1 VIADRGVQ
9 FQTIIGVIEISKT
22 GLTTTVFTAY
32 WRPKLSTV
40 PGVVDDC
47 LPVGGPPL
55 DLVSYDDTVKVYVK
69 AHSLCVVIA
78 TQQNH
83 HHCVLLVL
91 KALCLARNLGSKKKK
106 LKADIVDVQ
115 HACLAAVLGGQ
126 FLTGDYAFT
135 KSYASIPEKIGV
147 HNVQGGA
154 FVHGLAFVHI
164 RKPQNPNN
172 AAKNPRVINC
182 HPK

>member
-9 FQTIIGVIEISKT
+9 FQKIIGVIEISKT
-22 GLTTTVFTAY
+22 GLTTTVFTEY
-32 WRPKLSTV
+32 WRSKLSIV
-40 PGVVDDC
+40 PAVVDDC
-47 LPVGGPPL
+47 LTVGGPPF

-91 KALCLARNLGSKKKK
+91 KALCLARDLGIKKKK

-115 HACLAAVLGGQ
+115 HACRAAVLREQ
-126 FLTGDYAFT
+126 LLTGDYAFT
-135 KSYASIPEKIGV
+135 KPYASIPEKSGV

-154 FVHGLAFVHI
+154 FVHGVAFVHI
-164 RKPQNPNN
+164 RKSQTPNN
-172 AAKNPRVINC
+172 ASKNLRVINC